1 MLGRHGGPCTQMCTH
16 APQSEKG
23 TSVHMHRASHPV
35 PCCPGLVPVSLELTP
50 GKHAGKSQLIQG
62 GPLTADRHLTL
73 QHVSLPKA
81 PPAPPPPAHQERNS
95 PPSAGGEWLSSTSCA
110 GPPGP
115 WKHPLKRQQPKEGVA
130 PGVLGIREG
139 SGDSVEELETCSSE
153 RTWETGAEPERP

>member
-81 PPAPPPPAHQERNS
+81 PPAPPPQHIKRETV
-95 PPSAGGEWLSSTSCA
+95 PP
-110 GPPGP
+110 
-115 WKHPLKRQQPKEGVA
+115 V
-130 PGVLGIREG
+130 REG
-139 SGDSVEELETCSSE
+139 SGCPPLPAQAHLAPGNTLLKGSNLRRVWLLVCWGLGRGLEIL
-153 RTWETGAEPERP
+153 WKN